1 MAEQYQ
7 LGRAGMIS
15 PEKLSALIGDIYACT
30 LNSAHWPEAM
40 KAICRE
46 LDLSTGVISVISL
59 EDGQPVLAA
68 ATGFEQPW
76 LEKVFFYSE
85 ELLDIWGGE
94 PTIRNLPLD
103 EPAVLS
109 DVNPSAIADETAHPF
124 HVSFHQPQGIV
135 DAIAVGLTRDGT
147 SIGSIGFNRHRDF
160 GPIGKREIEIMRLL
174 LPHLQRAATITR
186 VIDGHMSAAAD
197 FRSVLKSLNV
207 PIMLVTADL
216 RIIHANDAA
225 TMLKQSQAAFNV
237 QAGKIVFT
245 SSLIQRALEF
255 ALNSARKSDAIPFG
269 DPFGIPLGTEGE
281 TLRSL
286 HILPLKKEKLGPDGS
301 ECFALLFAPLALS
314 SENAGKAVTALY
326 GLTDAERRV
335 FEKIADGL
343 TVQEAATKL
352 DVAVSTIRT
361 HLLRVFEKTG
371 AARQAELV
379 ALARQFAAPVLHSG
393 QIA

>member
-1 MAEQYQ
+1 
-7 LGRAGMIS
+7 MIS
-15 PEKLSALIGDIYACT
+15 PAKLSALIGDIYACT
-30 LNSAHWPEAM
+30 LNPAHWPEAM
-40 KAICRE
+40 RAICRE

-76 LEKVFFYSE
+76 LEKVFFYSQ

-109 DVNPSAIADETAHPF
+109 DVNPSAITGETAHPF

-160 GPIGKREIEIMRLL
+160 GLIGKREIEVMRLL

-197 FRSVLKSLNV
+197 FRSVLKSLSV

-216 RIIHANDAA
+216 RVLHTNDAA
-225 TMLKQSQAAFNV
+225 TMLKQSQTAFTV
-237 QAGKIVFT
+237 QAGKIAFT
-245 SSLIQRALEF
+245 SSFTQRALEF
-255 ALNSARKSDAIPFG
+255 ALHSTRISDAIPAG
-269 DPFGIPLGTEGE
+269 DPFGIPLGAGDEA
-281 TLRSL
+281 LRSL
-286 HILPLKKEKLGPDGS
+286 HILPLKREKLGPDGG
-301 ECFALLFAPLALS
+301 ECFALLFAPLTVS
-314 SENAGKAVTALY
+314 SESAGKAIAALF
-326 GLTDAERRV
+326 GLTEAERRV
-335 FEKIADGL
+335 FEKIADGQ

-352 DVAVSTIRT
+352 DVAVSTVRT
-361 HLLRVFEKTG
+361 HLLRIFEKTG

-379 ALARQFAAPVLHSG
+379 ALARQFTAPVLQSS